1 MQKSGFQPASTLPP
15 RMNNR
20 RPRNVHLRRSCTS
33 RIWRKEWARHRLDVC
48 TTAPKSS
55 FLAFSVPGRE
65 KVHIFDPFFES
76 RRPITITWRN
86 CNNPIRTHYVSC
98 DHPSIMQAKV
108 WCFELRVSELPMKW
122 MFKIRV
128 FWLYSYLT
136 NELNIYLIGRLIIN
150 YTYMKH
156 KGFWGF
162 GVFHL
167 CMILWC
173 ICRFLKAR

>member
-1 MQKSGFQPASTLPP
+1 
-15 RMNNR
+15 MNNR
-20 RPRNVHLRRSCTS
+20 CPRNVHLRRLCTS

-48 TTAPKSS
+48 TTTPKSW
-55 FLAFSVPGRE
+55 FLAFSVLGRE

-76 RRPITITWRN
+76 RRPIIATCRN
-86 CNNPIRTHYVSC
+86 CNNLIRTHYVGC

-108 WCFELRVSELPMKW
+108 LCFELRVSELPMKW
-122 MFKIRV
+122 MFKILV

-156 KGFWGF
+156 KGFWRF
-162 GVFHL
+162 GVL
-167 CMILWC
+167 NSTGDKTDPCGNPILALISC
-173 ICRFLKAR
+173 FST

>member
-1 MQKSGFQPASTLPP
+1 MRIAENAGPGIAE
-15 RMNNR
+15 
-20 RPRNVHLRRSCTS
+20 SCTWMS
-33 RIWRKEWARHRLDVC
+33 
-48 TTAPKSS
+48 PKSR
-55 FLAFSVPGRE
+55 FLAFSVLGRE

-86 CNNPIRTHYVSC
+86 CNNPIRTHYVGC

-108 WCFELRVSELPMKW
+108 LCFELRVSELPMKW

-162 GVFHL
+162 GVLSLLLSLAAF
-167 CMILWC
+167 IL
-173 ICRFLKAR
+173 ISSVVAKT